1 MKCGIVEDMKKAK
14 VKPDEELVHAVES
27 LERIT
32 NAIDEW
38 VEQQKGRFEKT
49 TAAFRKKWI
58 SDWFS
63 DFYVL
68 KFFKDKVT
76 KKRFDDIVDTF
87 SLYMPNIAESLR
99 EIWNNFMRSVQFMQ
113 KVEKDKDRAEKS
125 HDLVF
130 WCVNFFN
137 TSATPTVER
146 LRHTVKLARKN
157 LDAQQWQTET
167 FDRNP
172 EEVLNRQDIRQDI
185 EKLTKKCSAT
195 KKQAVTLKK
204 RPEGVLNEQVGE
216 LMSSSPSDISA
227 SQIAGILNK
236 NYVAEY
242 EPLSPCA
249 VGKTEHWKKHQKKNS
264 HRKK

>member
-1 MKCGIVEDMKKAK
+1 MKSGIVEDVNKAK

-76 KKRFDDIVDTF
+76 KRRFDDIADTF
-87 SLYMPNIAESLR
+87 SLYIPNIAESLR

-125 HDLVF
+125 HDLGF

-146 LRHTVKLARKN
+146 LRHTVKLTRKY

-167 FDRNP
+167 FERHP
-172 EEVLNRQDIRQDI
+172 EGVPNRQSIRQDI
-185 EKLTKKCSAT
+185 EKLTKKSSAT
-195 KKQAVTLKK
+195 QKQTLTLEK
-204 RPEGVLNEQVGE
+204 RPEGELNRQVGE
-216 LMSSSPSDISA
+216 LLRSSPSDISA

-242 EPLSPCA
+242 EPISPCA
-249 VGKTEHWKKHQKKNS
+249 VGKTENWKKHQKKNS

>member
-32 NAIDEW
+32 NAIGEW

-63 DFYVL
+63 DFYIL
-68 KFFKDKVT
+68 KFFKDTVT
-76 KKRFDDIVDTF
+76 KSRFDDIVDTF
-87 SLYMPNIAESLR
+87 SLYKPNIAESLR

-125 HDLVF
+125 HDLGF

-146 LRHTVKLARKN
+146 LRHTVKLTRKY
-157 LDAQQWQTET
+157 LASQQQTET
-167 FDRNP
+167 LEKRSEGVP
-172 EEVLNRQDIRQDI
+172 NRQSIRQDI
-185 EKLTKKCSAT
+185 EKLTRKCSAT
-195 KKQAVTLKK
+195 QKQSLKLEK
-204 RPEGVLNEQVGE
+204 RPEGVLNRQVGE
-216 LMSSSPSDISA
+216 LLRSSPSDISA

-242 EPLSPCA
+242 EPISPCA
-249 VGKTEHWKKHQKKNS
+249 VGKTEHWKKHQKKNGR
-264 HRKK
+264 RKK